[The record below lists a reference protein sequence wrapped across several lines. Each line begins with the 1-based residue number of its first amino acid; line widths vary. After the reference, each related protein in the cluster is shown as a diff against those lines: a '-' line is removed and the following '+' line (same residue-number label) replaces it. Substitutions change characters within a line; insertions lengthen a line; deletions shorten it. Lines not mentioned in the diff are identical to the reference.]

1 MAADIC
7 FGLLLERSA
16 AKAGQPPN
24 LKVAVVDDDLVITPD
39 RETGDV
45 IVRGNEI
52 LVGERRLVF
61 RLSGAAQTWGIPL
74 ISYALT
80 TAEDK
85 TVLNWLTKDY
95 MMGAEL
101 RMFMNKIARTGQVV
115 FVDDDVN
122 WMTMVQVK
130 LRKSKPG
137 GGEV

>member
-1 MAADIC
+1 MAAEIC
-7 FGLLLERSA
+7 FDLLLERSA
-16 AKAGQPPN
+16 AKARQPPN

-52 LVGERRLVF
+52 LVGECRLVF

-74 ISYALT
+74 ISYAFA

-85 TVLNWLTKDY
+85 TVLNWLAKDY
-95 MMGAEL
+95 MGAEL
-101 RMFMNKIARTGQVV
+101 RMFMNKIARTGQAV

-122 WMTMVQVK
+122 WVTMVQVK
-130 LRKSKPG
+130 LTKIKPG